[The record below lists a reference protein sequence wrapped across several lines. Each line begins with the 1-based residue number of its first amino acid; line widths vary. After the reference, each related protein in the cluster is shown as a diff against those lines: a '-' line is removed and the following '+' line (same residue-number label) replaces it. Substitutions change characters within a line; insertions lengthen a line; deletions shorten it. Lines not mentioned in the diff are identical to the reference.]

1 MEKSKI
7 LEDQFGKRKPKLQP
21 HDKKKPNKQQLL
33 RLATSPSEDDDEEYD
48 PRDLSEPTGRID

>member
-21 HDKKKPNKQQLL
+21 HDKKKPNKQELF
-33 RLATSPSEDDDEEYD
+33 RLANNHSEDDDYD
-48 PRDLSEPTGRID
+48 PLDLDEPMGRID